1 MIRKIPTDGMS
12 RDEWLAERRKSLGGS
27 DMGAVLGLNKY
38 RSQYAVWAEKT
49 GLIGETPDNE
59 AMRQGRDLED
69 YVAQRFCEKSG
80 KPVQRLNYI
89 LRNDDAPYLHASI
102 DRRILKE
109 SAGLECKTASAL
121 SMKNYAGGEF
131 PESYYAQCVTYLA
144 VTGWKRWYL
153 AALVLN
159 KAFFVYQVTTVPDDE
174 CPAWCESS
182 VYVSPD
188 EIAALKCCAADFWT
202 DHVETGEPPAPDGAE
217 GTTEMLETIYAGGG
231 GCVELFGRET
241 ALAQY
246 FELTGEKNELETR
259 IETIKQT
266 IMQDMGDAES
276 AECGRYSVSW
286 AAQSRSTFDAKAF
299 AKDHPDADLGKYY
312 KQTTFRRFS
321 IKEDK
326 AS

>member
-1 MIRKIPTDGMS
+1 
-12 RDEWLAERRKSLGGS
+12 
-27 DMGAVLGLNKY
+27 
-38 RSQYAVWAEKT
+38 
-49 GLIGETPDNE
+49 
-59 AMRQGRDLED
+59 
-69 YVAQRFCEKSG
+69 
-80 KPVQRLNYI
+80 
-89 LRNDDAPYLHASI
+89 
-102 DRRILKE
+102 
-109 SAGLECKTASAL
+109 
-121 SMKNYAGGEF
+121 
-131 PESYYAQCVTYLA
+131 
-144 VTGWKRWYL
+144 
-153 AALVLN
+153 
-159 KAFFVYQVTTVPDDE
+159 
-174 CPAWCESS
+174 
-182 VYVSPD
+182 
-188 EIAALKCCAADFWT
+188 
-202 DHVETGEPPAPDGAE
+202 
-217 GTTEMLETIYAGGG
+217 MLETIYAGGG

-246 FELTGEKNELETR
+246 FELIGEKKELETR

>member
-1 MIRKIPTDGMS
+1 
-12 RDEWLAERRKSLGGS
+12 
-27 DMGAVLGLNKY
+27 
-38 RSQYAVWAEKT
+38 
-49 GLIGETPDNE
+49 
-59 AMRQGRDLED
+59 
-69 YVAQRFCEKSG
+69 
-80 KPVQRLNYI
+80 
-89 LRNDDAPYLHASI
+89 
-102 DRRILKE
+102 
-109 SAGLECKTASAL
+109 
-121 SMKNYAGGEF
+121 
-131 PESYYAQCVTYLA
+131 
-144 VTGWKRWYL
+144 
-153 AALVLN
+153 
-159 KAFFVYQVTTVPDDE
+159 
-174 CPAWCESS
+174 
-182 VYVSPD
+182 
-188 EIAALKCCAADFWT
+188 
-202 DHVETGEPPAPDGAE
+202 
-217 GTTEMLETIYAGGG
+217 MLETIYAGGG

-246 FELTGEKNELETR
+246 FELIGEKEELETR